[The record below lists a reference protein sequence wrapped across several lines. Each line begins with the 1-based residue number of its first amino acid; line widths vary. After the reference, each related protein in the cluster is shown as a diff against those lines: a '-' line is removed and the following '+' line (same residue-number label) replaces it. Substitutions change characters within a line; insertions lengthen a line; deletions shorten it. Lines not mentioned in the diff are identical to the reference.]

1 MPRKQLNI
9 GVRPEDYELVLAA
22 AEEAGQD
29 VTGFCRAAIL
39 RAAAPQ
45 PVEPQPAASNGS
57 VVLPAAFFWT
67 LAQPY
72 IEAYQQ
78 AQEPA
83 APWWRFW
90 QRWQP
95 GQRQQRQPELATA
108 GPQIAEGAVVD
119 AVYTG

>member
-9 GVRPEDYELVLAA
+9 GLRPEDYEQVLAA

-29 VTGFCRAAIL
+29 VTGFCRGVIL
-39 RAAAPQ
+39 AAAAPS
-45 PVEPQPAASNGS
+45 PVEPEPAASNGA

-72 IEAYQQ
+72 IEALHQ
-78 AQEPA
+78 AQEPPPA
-83 APWWRFW
+83 LPWWRLW
-90 QRWQP
+90 QRWRP
-95 GQRQQRQPELATA
+95 GRRQRPQLEL
-108 GPQIAEGAVVD
+108 AEGAVVE